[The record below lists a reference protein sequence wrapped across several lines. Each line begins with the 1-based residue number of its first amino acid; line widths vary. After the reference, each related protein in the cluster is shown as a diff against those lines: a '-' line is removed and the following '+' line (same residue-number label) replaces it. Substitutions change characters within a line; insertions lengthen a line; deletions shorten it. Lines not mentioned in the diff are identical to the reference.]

1 MVNSCIAATFCTYI
15 FRDASL
21 GFSAYQ
27 PHSREALSYEQHP
40 SQRVPSGEKFRNEHG
55 MTVIKDGM
63 KQRKAQ
69 ADALT
74 LERSQR
80 LVRKFPAASVL
91 RPLRKTWRRTGS
103 APFALNPIVLTW
115 VNAGAMVPPPLC

>member
-1 MVNSCIAATFCTYI
+1 MSNT
-15 FRDASL
+15 
-21 GFSAYQ
+21 
-27 PHSREALSYEQHP
+27 P

-69 ADALT
+69 ADALH
-74 LERSQR
+74 LSASQSGCA
-80 LVRKFPAASVL
+80 RKFPAASVL

>member
-1 MVNSCIAATFCTYI
+1 MSNT
-15 FRDASL
+15 
-21 GFSAYQ
+21 
-27 PHSREALSYEQHP
+27 P

-69 ADALT
+69 ADAPS
-74 LERSQR
+74 LER
-80 LVRKFPAASVL
+80 KPKWL
-91 RPLRKTWRRTGS
+91 RAQIPGGERFEAVKKTWRRTGS